1 MSMNLHLTGKV
12 HDLIATATA
21 GGVVAVAL
29 SDFDIALK
37 IVIGIL
43 TSVFMLLGILI
54 RARELRS
61 RCKDE
66 KACKRRH
73 PR

>member
-37 IVIGIL
+37 IVVGIL
-43 TSVFMLLGILI
+43 TSVFLLLGILI
-54 RARELRS
+54 RARELRARCRNDRKES
-61 RCKDE
+61 RDG
-66 KACKRRH
+66 H
-73 PR
+73 

>member
-21 GGVVAVAL
+21 GGVVAVAF

-37 IVIGIL
+37 IVIGVL
-43 TSVFMLLGILI
+43 TSVFLLLGILI

-61 RCKDE
+61 RCKDG
-66 KACKRRH
+66 KAGKQRP